1 MNRKVLL
8 LEPNYKNKFPPIGL
22 MKLAT
27 YFKMRGDDVVFYK
40 GDLKEF
46 VIRSIT
52 EECVDKLISIDDQ
65 VDWKLRADKIAAFL
79 KSRKIEDLENIG
91 IEDSCYAILI
101 YPWLD
106 YYKNFF
112 WKGDWKKNPRWDWV
126 GVTTLFTFYW
136 DITIETIEF
145 AKLLVKDSKNLMVGG
160 VLASIQPEEIEKA
173 TGIKP
178 HRGILCTTVH
188 NAQPG
193 QTPDID
199 PDNEYII
206 DELPLDYSILDEID
220 YVYPDHN
227 AYYSYSTRGC
237 IRRCPFCAVPILEP
251 KYSDYLP
258 LHDRIMRIKRLYG
271 EQQNLLLMD
280 NNVLAS
286 KELSSIIE
294 DIKSCGFT
302 NDSKFFEPDQ
312 YYITVRNLRA
322 KLNDRAYIRKGYK
335 LLAEL
340 NESKVLKESEREEV
354 YALRE
359 KYGLLHPETCT
370 KKALIGSYIEFNKYF
385 DNIKAK
391 KRSIGRNRF
400 VDFNQGVDARLFTE
414 DIVKLL
420 RDIPVRPLRIAFD
433 NIKTEKAYTKALT
446 LSVQQGMKDFSNYLL
461 YNFEDEPIDLYR
473 RLRINVDLCE
483 KLNVSIYSFPMKYHP
498 ISGEH
503 SHDRDFIGTHWN
515 RKYIRAVQAILNA
528 TKGKI
533 GRGVSFFEKAFGATE
548 EEYMELLIMPET
560 FIIYR
565 FFFEYL
571 GYTQAWRDAYYNLS
585 EEEQSVILPLIF
597 NNDFNQV
604 ELLTDNPRLLNV
616 LQYYKNYRSDIAD
629 HKSDLYKLKLEFDSK
644 RLLMEKSE

>member
-1 MNRKVLL
+1 MNRRVLL

-46 VIRSIT
+46 VIRNIT
-52 EECVDKLISIDDQ
+52 EECVEKLISIDDQ
-65 VDWKLRADKIAAFL
+65 VDWKLRADRISLFL
-79 KSRKIEDLENIG
+79 KSRKKEDLERIG
-91 IEDSCYAILI
+91 IDDSCYAILI

-106 YYKNFF
+106 YYKNVF

-145 AKLLVKDSKNLMVGG
+145 AKLLVKDPKNLMVGG

-178 HRGILCTTVH
+178 HQGILCTTVH

-286 KELSSIIE
+286 KELPNIIE

-302 NDSKFFEPDQ
+302 NDSKFFEPNQ
-312 YYITVRNLRA
+312 YYITIRNLRA

-370 KKALIGSYIEFNKYF
+370 KKALIGSYIDFNKYY
-385 DNIKAK
+385 DLIKAK

-420 RDIPVRPLRIAFD
+420 SGIPVRPLRIAFD

-461 YNFEDEPIDLYR
+461 YNFEDEPLDLYR
-473 RLRINVDLCE
+473 RLKINVDLCE

-498 ISGEH
+498 IRGEH

-560 FIIYR
+560 FIIFR
-565 FFFEYL
+565 FFFEHL
-571 GYTQAWRDAYYNLS
+571 GYTQAWRDAYNNLS
-585 EEEQSVILPLIF
+585 EEEKSEILPLIF
-597 NNDFNQV
+597 QNDFNQI
-604 ELLTDNPRLLNV
+604 EMLTNKPRLLNV
-616 LQYYKNYRSDIAD
+616 LKYYKNYRSDIAD
-629 HKSDLYKLKLEFDSK
+629 HNSDLYKLKQEFDS
-644 RLLMEKSE
+644 RR